1 MAITREA
8 LQQEVASWSVSMSMP
23 KSKPETEME
32 MQRNGYERNTRRALV
47 EVDGRRMMQR
57 FGSCEHCGIE
67 FPCAS
72 KRARFCGSTCR
83 SRAHRAMGLRKP
95 RGDA

>member
-47 EVDGRRMMQR
+47 
-57 FGSCEHCGIE
+57 
-67 FPCAS
+67 
-72 KRARFCGSTCR
+72 
-83 SRAHRAMGLRKP
+83 
-95 RGDA
+95 